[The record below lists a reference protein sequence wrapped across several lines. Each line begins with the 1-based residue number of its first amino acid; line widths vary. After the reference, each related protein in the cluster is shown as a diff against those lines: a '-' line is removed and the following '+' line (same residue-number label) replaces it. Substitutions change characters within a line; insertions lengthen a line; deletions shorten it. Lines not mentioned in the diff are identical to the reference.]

1 MSAPEG
7 RERRLAVARR
17 RRLALAGIALVAA
30 VAGAIA
36 GSRVGGAEPDGAP
49 RAQAPSCPAD
59 VARDPRRLAGQMLV
73 ARMEATATPELLR
86 AVRRGEIGGVVLF
99 PPAGTDPRALGREVE
114 KLRRAARKAG
124 APAPLVS
131 IDQEGGEVERLPSLP
146 PDGTPSELA
155 ARGTEELGAQARA
168 TGRALSG
175 LGIDVDLAPVLDVPT
190 SADAAIASRSFGD
203 QPAAVGDAG
212 TAFITGLQDQG
223 VAATAKHF
231 PGLGAAVANT
241 DLEPVSIDV
250 NRAALNAGLEPFSDA
265 IAAGVDLVMVANAT
279 YPVVDAERPAS
290 LSRKVIEGTLRKRLG
305 YSGVVITDDLGAGAL
320 TGAGYDEGETAT
332 GAAAAGADLLLFA
345 LSDGSA
351 ARAALVRALR
361 SGELSRPALEA
372 SCARNTAL
380 RESLASAP
388 G

>member
-1 MSAPEG
+1 
-7 RERRLAVARR
+7 
-17 RRLALAGIALVAA
+17 
-30 VAGAIA
+30 
-36 GSRVGGAEPDGAP
+36 
-49 RAQAPSCPAD
+49 
-59 VARDPRRLAGQMLV
+59 MLV

-99 PPAGTDPRALGREVE
+99 PPAGTDPLALGREVE

-155 ARGTEELGAQARA
+155 ARGTEELAAQARA

-231 PGLGAAVANT
+231 PGLGAAVTNT

-265 IAAGVDLVMVANAT
+265 IAAGVDIVMVANAT
-279 YPVVDAERPAS
+279 YPVLDAERPAS
-290 LSRKVIEGTLRKRLG
+290 LSRKVIEGTLRERLG

-332 GAAAAGADLLLFA
+332 AAAAGR
-345 LSDGSA
+345 GRPA
-351 ARAALVRALR
+351 AVRALR
-361 SGELSRPALEA
+361 R
-372 SCARNTAL
+372 L
-380 RESLASAP
+380 RGAGGAGASAALGRALTP
-388 G
+388 GARGLLRAQHRAA